1 MFDVKTVNKRY
12 FGMKIGDT
20 TLEVEPPKIKALKKL
35 TTLSKS
41 KGEDTMENLSEAIKM
56 ILRKNK
62 NNINVSDDLVEELDL
77 DEMNEILTAYFE
89 WIANSKNSPN

>member
-1 MFDVKTVNKRY
+1 MFD
-12 FGMKIGDT
+12 
-20 TLEVEPPKIKALKKL
+20 EPPKIKALKKL

>member
-1 MFDVKTVNKRY
+1 
-12 FGMKIGDT
+12 
-20 TLEVEPPKIKALKKL
+20 
-35 TTLSKS
+35 
-41 KGEDTMENLSEAIKM
+41 MENLSEAIKM